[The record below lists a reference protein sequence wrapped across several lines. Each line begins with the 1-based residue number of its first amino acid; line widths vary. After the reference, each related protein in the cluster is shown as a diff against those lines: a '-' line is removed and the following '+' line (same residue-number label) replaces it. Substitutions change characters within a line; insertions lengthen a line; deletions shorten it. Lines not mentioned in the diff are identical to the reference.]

1 MATAIDAWSG
11 QFSRTIVL
19 PQLIWIGAGYAAAG
33 FRRPGSKAIA
43 DPAACGRA
51 PSASRSMESRMK
63 AEPKLI
69 GLFGMFGT
77 GNIGNDGSLESMLR
91 FLRTVAPQQP
101 LLCICGNPAVV
112 EAAFGIDAVPIYPGA
127 RRAAAG
133 RTMLLRR
140 AAGRASLWLHA
151 ARHLRRVQALII
163 PGMGVLDDFSVSPL
177 GLGWPHDV
185 LSWCLLGR
193 LMGVKVIFAS
203 VGAGPI
209 RHPISRWLMKAAAR
223 AAHWRSY
230 RDTVSKAFMASIGF
244 DVRNDPIY
252 PDIAFRLPAPAVT
265 RPQDEPER
273 PLVVGVGVMAYSGWR
288 NDANRG
294 AAIYATYLE
303 KMTTFV
309 ASLLDRGHLVR
320 VLMGDQADRRAVD
333 DLFRAV
339 RVRRPEIAGQ
349 SIVFAP
355 AFTLHDI
362 MEQMAG
368 TDVVVA
374 TRYHNVVCALR
385 IGKPTISI
393 GYSEKNDALLAEMGL
408 AEYCQSIEQLDV
420 ARLEEQTLQLITDR
434 LDLEDQ
440 VRRVGAHFQQRLRE
454 QEDLLASMIFGEAA
468 AIESVDPLD
477 ARDPVI

>member
-1 MATAIDAWSG
+1 
-11 QFSRTIVL
+11 
-19 PQLIWIGAGYAAAG
+19 
-33 FRRPGSKAIA
+33 
-43 DPAACGRA
+43 
-51 PSASRSMESRMK
+51 MESWMR

-77 GNIGNDGSLESMLR
+77 GNIGNDGSLESMVG
-91 FLRTVAPQQP
+91 FLRSVAPQQR

-112 EAAFGIDAVPIYPGA
+112 EEAFGLDAVPIYPEASRSGGG
-127 RRAAAG
+127 RA
-133 RTMLLRR
+133 TLLRR

-151 ARHLRRVQALII
+151 ARHLRRVRVLII

-209 RHPISRWLMKAAAR
+209 RHPVSRWLMKAAAR

-252 PDIAFRLPAPAVT
+252 PDIAFRLPAPAAT
-265 RPQDEPER
+265 GWQDEPGR
-273 PLVVGVGVMAYSGWR
+273 PLVVGVGVMAYCGWR

-294 AAIYATYLE
+294 AAIYAAYLE
-303 KMTTFV
+303 NMTTFV
-309 ASLLDRGHLVR
+309 VSLLDRGHVVR
-320 VLMGDQADRRAVD
+320 VLLGDQADRRAVD
-333 DLFRAV
+333 DLFGAV
-339 RVRRPEIAGQ
+339 RARRPDLAGQ
-349 SIVFAP
+349 SMVFAP

-368 TDVVVA
+368 TDVIVA

-420 ARLEEQTLQLITDR
+420 ARLEEQTLQLIADR
-434 LDLEDQ
+434 LALED
-440 VRRVGAHFQQRLRE
+440 RVAWVHASSGAC
-454 QEDLLASMIFGEAA
+454 
-468 AIESVDPLD
+468 ESRKISWLP
-477 ARDPVI
+477 